1 MWAGPAR
8 GRSDGACRAQGEE
21 GGAVVELRKVTSRR
35 PAMPDTHKYKL
46 DLANPHPSRRG
57 EAQEPRL

>member
-1 MWAGPAR
+1 M
-8 GRSDGACRAQGEE
+8 
-21 GGAVVELRKVTSRR
+21 VELRKVTSRR

-57 EAQEPRL
+57 EAQEPRLEINGQDFEWER